1 MTKTRNEC
9 IYKFPGTILGRQF
22 LQASPESKY
31 AGAEYLALKVVLEN
45 QPFKRL
51 QVFKEKLIDPTL
63 WDFIK
68 HTKPK
73 ELAKRKYLFSC
84 RNQRGY
90 YYLVDWE
97 ELPVEENQSEAKE
110 ENQ

>member
-1 MTKTRNEC
+1 MTKTRNEY

-22 LQASPESKY
+22 LQASPASKY
-31 AGAEYLALKVVLEN
+31 AGQKYLTLKVVLEN

-51 QVFKEKLIDPTL
+51 QVFREKVNPAL

-90 YYLVDWE
+90 YYLVNME
-97 ELPVEENQSEAKE
+97 EVN
-110 ENQ
+110 

>member
-1 MTKTRNEC
+1 MNKKRAEY
-9 IYKFPGTILGRQF
+9 IYKFTGTILGRQF
-22 LQASPESKY
+22 LKASPESKY
-31 AGAEYLALKVVLEN
+31 AGQKYLTLKVVLEN
-45 QPFKRL
+45 QPFKSS
-51 QVFKEKLIDPTL
+51 QVFKEKLINPTL
-63 WDFIK
+63 WDLIK
-68 HTKPK
+68 NTKPK

-97 ELPVEENQSEAKE
+97 ELPVEENPEAKE

>member
-1 MTKTRNEC
+1 MTKTRNEY
-9 IYKFPGTILGRQF
+9 IYQFTGTVLGRQF
-22 LQASPESKY
+22 LKASPTSKY
-31 AGAEYLALKVVLEN
+31 AGAEYLILKVVLEN
-45 QPFKRL
+45 QPFKSL
-51 QVFKEKLIDPTL
+51 QVFKEKLINPAL

-68 HTKPK
+68 NTKPQ
-73 ELAKRKYLFSC
+73 EHAKRKYLFSC

-97 ELPVEENQSEAKE
+97 ELPVEENPEAKE

>member
-1 MTKTRNEC
+1 MTKTRNEY
-9 IYKFPGTILGRQF
+9 IYKFPGTSLGRQF
-22 LQASPESKY
+22 LQASPTSKY
-31 AGAEYLALKVVLEN
+31 AGQKYLTLKVVLEN

-51 QVFKEKLIDPTL
+51 QVFREKVNPAL

-90 YYLVDWE
+90 YYLVNME
-97 ELPVEENQSEAKE
+97 EVN
-110 ENQ
+110 

>member
-1 MTKTRNEC
+1 MTKTRNEY
-9 IYKFPGTILGRQF
+9 IYQFTGTILGRQ
-22 LQASPESKY
+22 LLKASPESKY
-31 AGAEYLALKVVLEN
+31 AGAEYLTLKVVLEN
-45 QPFKRL
+45 QPFKSL
-51 QVFKEKLIDPTL
+51 QVFKEKLANPAL

-73 ELAKRKYLFSC
+73 EHTKRKYLFSC

-97 ELPVEENQSEAKE
+97 EVN
-110 ENQ
+110 

>member
-1 MTKTRNEC
+1 MTKQRAEY

-22 LQASPESKY
+22 LQAPPASKY
-31 AGAEYLALKVVLEN
+31 ANQEYLTLKVTLEN
-45 QPFKRL
+45 QPYQSL
-51 QVFKEKLIDPTL
+51 SVFKEKLTNPAL

-73 ELAKRKYLFSC
+73 ELAKKKYLFSC

-90 YYLVDWE
+90 YYLVNWE
-97 ELPVEENQSEAKE
+97 ALPPEIEREEK
-110 ENQ
+110 